1 MKKYRKKK
9 NRKRL
14 IIAGMVFIILVGGI
28 GTYAANFAKK
38 VLADNLEELLVEYM
52 GYIENREYEKMFS
65 MIDMEKSSELDRTEF
80 IERNSKIYEGIEA
93 TNMEINNVLIEKQ
106 DGKTVEISYTTSF
119 DTVAGAVEFD
129 NAAMF
134 SKAADGYKLIWQD
147 SLIFPDLSKT
157 DKVRVSTTQA
167 QRGEISDRNGK
178 VLAGKG
184 TASSVGIVPGKL
196 GDKDAALKGLSEL
209 LEISVES
216 IENKLEASWVKE
228 DSFVPIAIIPKV
240 QEIQLMTI
248 APDESVLEEY
258 NRQTQLLDIS
268 GVMLSDV
275 EVRSYALEEA
285 AAHLIGYVQKA
296 TAEDLENHSGE
307 GYNSNS
313 EIGRTGMESLY
324 EMELKGTNGCEISIV
339 DKNENKKSTVAKIL
353 KEDGKNIQLTID
365 SELQEIMYEQFK
377 DDRGCSVAI
386 NPYTGEVLA
395 MVSTP
400 SYDNNDF
407 IKGLSTEKWTF
418 MNEDENKPLYN
429 RFRQVWCPGSTF
441 KPIIAA
447 IGLETDSIDPNEDF
461 GNEGL
466 AWQKD
471 SSWGDYEVT
480 TLHAYEPVILKN
492 AIIYSDNIYFAK
504 LALKVGAE
512 NLEKSLDELGFNQE
526 IPFEIVMSE
535 SQYSNTEHIE
545 TEIQLA
551 DSGYGQGQ
559 ILVNPL
565 HLASLYT
572 AFLNDGNVIK
582 PYLQYKEDATS
593 DIWIADV
600 FTEDTTDTVMEGL
613 KGVINDPNG
622 TGYAAYREDVVLAGK
637 TGTAEIKA
645 TKDDTDGSEIGWFC
659 VFSTEADVENPIL
672 IVSMVEDVKGMGGS
686 GYVVGKDNAVLEQYW
701 SE

>member
-65 MIDMEKSSELDRTEF
+65 MIDMKKSSELDRTEF

-196 GDKDAALKGLSEL
+196 EDKDAALKGLSEL

-285 AAHLIGYVQKA
+285 AAHLIGYVQKV

>member
-1 MKKYRKKK
+1 MKKYRKQK

-52 GYIENREYEKMFS
+52 GHIENREYEKMFS

-184 TASSVGIVPGKL
+184 TASSVGIVLGKL
-196 GDKDAALKGLSEL
+196 EDKDAALKGLSEL

-216 IENKLEASWVKE
+216 IENKLEALWVKE
-228 DSFVPIAIIPKV
+228 DSFVPIATIPKV

-307 GYNSNS
+307 GYISNS

-572 AFLNDGNVIK
+572 AFLNNGNVIK
-582 PYLQYKEDATS
+582 LYLQYKEDATS

>member
-196 GDKDAALKGLSEL
+196 EDKDAALKGLSEL

-572 AFLNDGNVIK
+572 AFLNNGNVIK

>member
-184 TASSVGIVPGKL
+184 TASSVGIVPGNL
-196 GDKDAALKGLSEL
+196 EDKDAALKGLSEL

-285 AAHLIGYVQKA
+285 AAHLIGYVQKV

-429 RFRQVWCPGSTF
+429 RFRQIWCPGSTF

-622 TGYAAYREDVVLAGK
+622 TGYAAYREDVMLAGK

>member
-1 MKKYRKKK
+1 
-9 NRKRL
+9 
-14 IIAGMVFIILVGGI
+14 
-28 GTYAANFAKK
+28 
-38 VLADNLEELLVEYM
+38 
-52 GYIENREYEKMFS
+52 MFS
-65 MIDMEKSSELDRTEF
+65 MIDMEESSALDRTEF
-80 IERNSKIYEGIEA
+80 IERNSKIYEGIEV
-93 TNMEINNVLIEKQ
+93 TNMEINHVLKEKQ

-147 SLIFPDLSKT
+147 GLIFPDLSKT
-157 DKVRVSTTQA
+157 DKVQVFTTQA
-167 QRGEISDRNGK
+167 QRGEILDRNGK
-178 VLAGKG
+178 VLAGKE

-196 GDKDAALKGLSEL
+196 EDKDAALKSLSEL

-228 DSFVPIAIIPKV
+228 DSFVPITTIPKV

-248 APDESVLEEY
+248 EPDESVLEEY
-258 NRQTQLLDIS
+258 NRQTQLLDIP

-275 EVRSYALEEA
+275 EVRSYTLEEA
-285 AAHLIGYVQKA
+285 AAHLIGYVQKV
-296 TAEDLENHSGE
+296 TAEDLENHAGE

-324 EMELKGTNGCEISIV
+324 EKELKGTNGCEISIV
-339 DKNENKKSTVAKIL
+339 DENGNKKSTVAKIL

-377 DDRGCSVAI
+377 DDRGCAVAI

-418 MNEDENKPLYN
+418 LNEDENKPLYN

-447 IGLETDSIDPNEDF
+447 IGLKTDSVDPNEDF

-504 LALKVGAE
+504 LALKIGAE

-572 AFLNDGNVIK
+572 AFLNNGNVIK

-600 FTEDTTDTVMEGL
+600 FTENTIDTVMEGL

>member
-196 GDKDAALKGLSEL
+196 EDKDAALKGLSEL

-228 DSFVPIAIIPKV
+228 DSFVPIATIPKV

-659 VFSTEADVENPIL
+659 VFSTEADVEKPIL

>member
-1 MKKYRKKK
+1 MKKYRKQK

-52 GYIENREYEKMFS
+52 GHIENREYEKMFS

-184 TASSVGIVPGKL
+184 TASSVGIVLGKL
-196 GDKDAALKGLSEL
+196 EDKDAALKGLSEL

-216 IENKLEASWVKE
+216 IENKLEALWVKE
-228 DSFVPIAIIPKV
+228 DSFVPIATIPKV

-307 GYNSNS
+307 GYISNS

-572 AFLNDGNVIK
+572 AFLNNGNVIK
-582 PYLQYKEDATS
+582 LYLQYKEDATS

-622 TGYAAYREDVVLAGK
+622 TGYAAYREDVVSAGK

-686 GYVVGKDNAVLEQYW
+686 GYIVGKDNAVLEQYW

>member
-1 MKKYRKKK
+1 MKKYRKQK

-196 GDKDAALKGLSEL
+196 EDKDAALKGLSEL

-659 VFSTEADVENPIL
+659 VFSTEVDVENPIL

>member
-65 MIDMEKSSELDRTEF
+65 MIDMEESSELDRTEF
-80 IERNSKIYEGIEA
+80 IERNSKIYEGIEV

-129 NAAMF
+129 NVAMF
-134 SKAADGYKLIWQD
+134 SEAADGYKLIWQD

-196 GDKDAALKGLSEL
+196 EDKDAALKGLSEL

-285 AAHLIGYVQKA
+285 AAHLIGYVQKV

-418 MNEDENKPLYN
+418 MNEDKNKPLYN

-572 AFLNDGNVIK
+572 AFLNNGNVIK
-582 PYLQYKEDATS
+582 PYLEYKEDATS

>member
-1 MKKYRKKK
+1 M
-9 NRKRL
+9 
-14 IIAGMVFIILVGGI
+14 IIAGVVFIVLAGGI
-28 GTYAANFAKK
+28 GIYAVNFAKK
-38 VLADNLEELLVEYM
+38 VLAGNPEELLVEYM

-65 MIDMEKSSELDRTEF
+65 MIDMERSSELDKTEF
-80 IERNSKIYEGIEA
+80 IERNSKIYEGIEVI
-93 TNMEINNVLIEKQ
+93 NMEINNVLTEKQ
-106 DGKTVEISYTTSF
+106 DGKTVEVSYTTSF

-129 NAAMF
+129 NTAMF
-134 SKAADGYKLIWQD
+134 SVTTDGCKLIWQD
-147 SLIFPDLSKT
+147 SLIFPDLLKT
-157 DKVRVSTTQA
+157 DKIQVSTAQA
-167 QRGEISDRNGK
+167 QRGEILDRNGK
-178 VLAGKG
+178 ILAGKG

-196 GDKDAALKGLSEL
+196 EDKDAALKSLSEL

-228 DSFVPIAIIPKV
+228 DSFVPIATIPKV

-248 APDESVLEEY
+248 EPDESVLEEY
-258 NRQTQLLDIS
+258 NRQTELLDIP

-275 EVRSYALEEA
+275 EVRSYALGEA
-285 AAHLIGYVQKA
+285 AAHLIGYVQKV
-296 TAEDLENHSGE
+296 TAEDLENHAGE

-324 EMELKGTNGCEISIV
+324 ETELKGTNGCEISIV
-339 DKNENKKSTVAKIL
+339 DENGNKKSTVAKIL
-353 KEDGKNIQLTID
+353 KEDGENIQLTID
-365 SELQEIMYEQFK
+365 SELQEILYEQFK
-377 DDRGCSVAI
+377 DDCGCSVAI

-407 IKGLSTEKWTF
+407 IKGLSTERWTVL
-418 MNEDENKPLYN
+418 NEDENKPLYN

-447 IGLETDSIDPNEDF
+447 IGLKTYSVDPNEDF

-471 SSWGDYEVT
+471 SSWGSYEVT

-504 LALKVGAE
+504 LALKIGAE
-512 NLEKSLDELGFNQE
+512 NLEKSLNELGFNQE

-572 AFLNDGNVIK
+572 AFLNNGNVIK

-600 FTEDTTDTVMEGL
+600 FAEDTVNTVMEGL
-613 KGVINDPNG
+613 KGVIKDPNG
-622 TGYAAYREDVVLAGK
+622 TGYTAYREDIVLAGK

-659 VFSTEADVENPIL
+659 VFSTETDVEKPIL
-672 IVSMVEDVKGMGGS
+672 IVSMVEDVKGIGGS
-686 GYVVGKDNAVLEQYW
+686 GYVVGKDKAVLEQYL

>member
-184 TASSVGIVPGKL
+184 TASSVGIVPGNL
-196 GDKDAALKGLSEL
+196 EDKDAALKGLSEL

-285 AAHLIGYVQKA
+285 AAHLIGYVQKV

>member
-184 TASSVGIVPGKL
+184 TASSVGIVPGNL
-196 GDKDAALKGLSEL
+196 EDKDAALKGLSEL

-659 VFSTEADVENPIL
+659 VFSTEADVEKPIL

>member
-1 MKKYRKKK
+1 MKKYRKKQ
-9 NRKRL
+9 NRKRM
-14 IIAGMVFIILVGGI
+14 IIAGVVFIVLAGGI
-28 GTYAANFAKK
+28 GIYAVNFAKK
-38 VLADNLEELLVEYM
+38 VLAGNPEELLVEYM

-65 MIDMEKSSELDRTEF
+65 MIDMERSSELDKTEF
-80 IERNSKIYEGIEA
+80 IERNSKIYEGIEVI
-93 TNMEINNVLIEKQ
+93 NMEINNVLTEKQ
-106 DGKTVEISYTTSF
+106 DGKTVEVSYTTSF

-129 NAAMF
+129 NTAMF
-134 SKAADGYKLIWQD
+134 LVTTDGCKLIWQD
-147 SLIFPDLSKT
+147 SLIFPDLLKT
-157 DKVRVSTTQA
+157 DKIQVSTAQA
-167 QRGEISDRNGK
+167 QRGEILDRNGK
-178 VLAGKG
+178 ILAGKG

-196 GDKDAALKGLSEL
+196 EDKDAALKSLSEL
-209 LEISVES
+209 LEISVER

-228 DSFVPIAIIPKV
+228 DSFVPIATIPKV

-248 APDESVLEEY
+248 EPDESVLEEY
-258 NRQTQLLDIS
+258 NRQTQLLDIP

-275 EVRSYALEEA
+275 EVRSYALGEA
-285 AAHLIGYVQKA
+285 AAHLIGYVQKV
-296 TAEDLENHSGE
+296 TAEDLENHAGE

-324 EMELKGTNGCEISIV
+324 ETELKGTNGCEISIV
-339 DKNENKKSTVAKIL
+339 DENGNKKSTVAKIL
-353 KEDGKNIQLTID
+353 KEDGENIQLTID
-365 SELQEIMYEQFK
+365 SELQEILYEQFK
-377 DDRGCSVAI
+377 DDCGCSVAI

-407 IKGLSTEKWTF
+407 IKGLSTERWTVL
-418 MNEDENKPLYN
+418 NEDENKPLYN

-447 IGLETDSIDPNEDF
+447 IGLKTYSVDPNEDF

-471 SSWGDYEVT
+471 SSWGSYEVT

-504 LALKVGAE
+504 LALKIGAE
-512 NLEKSLDELGFNQE
+512 NLEKSLNELGFNQE

-572 AFLNDGNVIK
+572 AFLNNGNVIK

-600 FTEDTTDTVMEGL
+600 FAEDTVDTVMEGL

-622 TGYAAYREDVVLAGK
+622 TGYTAYREDIVLAGK

-659 VFSTEADVENPIL
+659 VFSTETDVEKPIL
-672 IVSMVEDVKGMGGS
+672 IVSMVEDVKGIGGS
-686 GYVVGKDNAVLEQYW
+686 GYVVGKDKAVLEQYL

>member
-1 MKKYRKKK
+1 MKKYRKQK

-52 GYIENREYEKMFS
+52 GHIENREYEKMFS

-184 TASSVGIVPGKL
+184 TASSVGIVLGKL
-196 GDKDAALKGLSEL
+196 EDKDAALKGLSEL

-216 IENKLEASWVKE
+216 IENKLEALWVKE
-228 DSFVPIAIIPKV
+228 DSFVPIATIPKV

-307 GYNSNS
+307 GYISNS

-572 AFLNDGNVIK
+572 AFLNNGNVIK
-582 PYLQYKEDATS
+582 LYLQYKEDATS

-622 TGYAAYREDVVLAGK
+622 TGYAAYREDVVSAGK

-659 VFSTEADVENPIL
+659 VFSTDADVENPIL

>member
-1 MKKYRKKK
+1 MKKYRKKQ
-9 NRKRL
+9 NRKGM
-14 IIAGMVFIILVGGI
+14 IIAGVVFIVLAGGI
-28 GTYAANFAKK
+28 GIYAANFAKK
-38 VLADNLEELLVEYM
+38 VLAGNPEELLVEYM

-65 MIDMEKSSELDRTEF
+65 MIDIERSSELDKTEF
-80 IERNSKIYEGIEA
+80 IERNSKIYEGIEVI
-93 TNMEINNVLIEKQ
+93 NMEINNILTEKQ
-106 DGKTVEISYTTSF
+106 DGKTVEVSYTTSF

-129 NAAMF
+129 NTAMF
-134 SKAADGYKLIWQD
+134 SVTTDGCKLIWQD
-147 SLIFPDLSKT
+147 SLIFPDLLKT
-157 DKVRVSTTQA
+157 DKIQVSTAQA
-167 QRGEISDRNGK
+167 QRGEILDRNEK
-178 VLAGKG
+178 ILAGKG

-196 GDKDAALKGLSEL
+196 EDKDAALKSLSEL

-228 DSFVPIAIIPKV
+228 DSFVPIATIPKV

-248 APDESVLEEY
+248 EPDESVLEEY
-258 NRQTQLLDIS
+258 NRQTQLLDIQ

-275 EVRSYALEEA
+275 EVRSYALGEA
-285 AAHLIGYVQKA
+285 AAHLIGYVQKV
-296 TAEDLENHSGE
+296 TAEDLENHAGE

-324 EMELKGTNGCEISIV
+324 ETELKGTNGCEISIV
-339 DKNENKKSTVAKIL
+339 DENGNKKSTVAKIL
-353 KEDGKNIQLTID
+353 KEDGENIQLTID

-377 DDRGCSVAI
+377 EDRGCSVAI

-407 IKGLSTEKWTF
+407 IKGLSAEKWTF
-418 MNEDENKPLYN
+418 LNEDENKPLYN

-441 KPIIAA
+441 KPIIAT
-447 IGLETDSIDPNEDF
+447 IGLKTDSVDPNEDF
-461 GNEGL
+461 GNVGL

-471 SSWGDYEVT
+471 SSWGSYEVT

-504 LALKVGAE
+504 LALKIGAE
-512 NLEKSLDELGFNQE
+512 NLEKSLNELGFNQE

-572 AFLNDGNVIK
+572 AFLNNGSVIK

-600 FTEDTTDTVMEGL
+600 FAEDTVDTVMEGL

-622 TGYAAYREDVVLAGK
+622 TGYTAYREDIVLAGK

-659 VFSTEADVENPIL
+659 VFSTETDVEKPIL
-672 IVSMVEDVKGMGGS
+672 IVSMVEDVKGIGGS
-686 GYVVGKDNAVLEQYW
+686 GYVVGKDKAVLEQYL

>member
-184 TASSVGIVPGKL
+184 TASSVGIVPGNL
-196 GDKDAALKGLSEL
+196 EDKDAALKGLSEL

>member
-196 GDKDAALKGLSEL
+196 EDKDAALKGLSEL

-228 DSFVPIAIIPKV
+228 DSFVPIATIPKV

-285 AAHLIGYVQKA
+285 AAHLIGYVQKV

>member
-1 MKKYRKKK
+1 MKKYRKQK

-52 GYIENREYEKMFS
+52 GHIENREYEKMFS

-184 TASSVGIVPGKL
+184 TASSVGIVLGKL
-196 GDKDAALKGLSEL
+196 EDKDAALKSLSEL

-216 IENKLEASWVKE
+216 IENKLEALWVKE
-228 DSFVPIAIIPKV
+228 DSFVPIATIPKV

-307 GYNSNS
+307 GYISNS

-572 AFLNDGNVIK
+572 AFLNNGNVIK
-582 PYLQYKEDATS
+582 LYLQYKEDATS

-622 TGYAAYREDVVLAGK
+622 TGYAAYREDVVSAGK

>member
-184 TASSVGIVPGKL
+184 TASSVGIVPGNL
-196 GDKDAALKGLSEL
+196 EDKDAALKGLSEL

-228 DSFVPIAIIPKV
+228 DSFVPIATIPKV

-285 AAHLIGYVQKA
+285 AAHLIGYVQKV

-622 TGYAAYREDVVLAGK
+622 TGYAAYREDVMLAGK

>member
-1 MKKYRKKK
+1 MKKYRKQK

-52 GYIENREYEKMFS
+52 GHIENREYEKMFS

-184 TASSVGIVPGKL
+184 TASSVGIVLGKL
-196 GDKDAALKGLSEL
+196 EDKDAALKGLSEL

-216 IENKLEASWVKE
+216 IENKLEALWVKE
-228 DSFVPIAIIPKV
+228 DSFVPIATIPKV

-307 GYNSNS
+307 GYISNS

-572 AFLNDGNVIK
+572 AFLNNGNVIK
-582 PYLQYKEDATS
+582 LYLQYKEDATS

-622 TGYAAYREDVVLAGK
+622 TGYAAYREDVVSAGK

-686 GYVVGKDNAVLEQYW
+686 GYVVGQDNAVLEQYW

>member
-1 MKKYRKKK
+1 MKKYRKQK

-52 GYIENREYEKMFS
+52 GHIENREYEKMFS

-184 TASSVGIVPGKL
+184 TASSVGIVLGKL
-196 GDKDAALKGLSEL
+196 EDKDAALKGLSEL

-216 IENKLEASWVKE
+216 IENKLEALWVKE
-228 DSFVPIAIIPKV
+228 DSFVPIATIPKV

-307 GYNSNS
+307 GYISNS

-572 AFLNDGNVIK
+572 AFLNNGNVIK
-582 PYLQYKEDATS
+582 LYLQYKEDATS

-622 TGYAAYREDVVLAGK
+622 TGYAAYREDVVSAGK

>member
-1 MKKYRKKK
+1 MKKYRKQK

-52 GYIENREYEKMFS
+52 GHIENREYEKMFS

-184 TASSVGIVPGKL
+184 TASSVGIVLGKL
-196 GDKDAALKGLSEL
+196 EDKDAALKGLSEL

-216 IENKLEASWVKE
+216 IENKLEALWVKE
-228 DSFVPIAIIPKV
+228 DSFVPIATIPKV

-307 GYNSNS
+307 GYISNS

-429 RFRQVWCPGSTF
+429 RFRQVWCPGSIF

-572 AFLNDGNVIK
+572 AFLNNGNVIK
-582 PYLQYKEDATS
+582 LYLQYKEDATS

-622 TGYAAYREDVVLAGK
+622 TGYAAYREDVVSAGK

>member
-106 DGKTVEISYTTSF
+106 DGKTVEISYITSF

-196 GDKDAALKGLSEL
+196 EDKDAALKGLSEL

-285 AAHLIGYVQKA
+285 AAHLIGYVQKV

-324 EMELKGTNGCEISIV
+324 EMDLKGTNGCEISIV

>member
-196 GDKDAALKGLSEL
+196 EDKDAALKGLSEL

-285 AAHLIGYVQKA
+285 AAHLIGYVQKV

-622 TGYAAYREDVVLAGK
+622 TGYAAYREDVVMAGK

>member
-1 MKKYRKKK
+1 MKKYRKQK

-52 GYIENREYEKMFS
+52 GHIENREYEKMFS

-184 TASSVGIVPGKL
+184 TASSVGIVLGKL
-196 GDKDAALKGLSEL
+196 EDKDAALKGLSEL

-216 IENKLEASWVKE
+216 IENKLEALWVKE
-228 DSFVPIAIIPKV
+228 DSFVPIATIPKV

-307 GYNSNS
+307 GYISNS

-572 AFLNDGNVIK
+572 AFLN
-582 PYLQYKEDATS
+582 
-593 DIWIADV
+593 
-600 FTEDTTDTVMEGL
+600 
-613 KGVINDPNG
+613 NG
-622 TGYAAYREDVVLAGK
+622 ID
-637 TGTAEIKA
+637 
-645 TKDDTDGSEIGWFC
+645 
-659 VFSTEADVENPIL
+659 
-672 IVSMVEDVKGMGGS
+672 
-686 GYVVGKDNAVLEQYW
+686 
-701 SE
+701 

>member
-184 TASSVGIVPGKL
+184 TASSVGIVPGNL
-196 GDKDAALKGLSEL
+196 EDKDAALKGLSEL

-285 AAHLIGYVQKA
+285 AAHLIGYVQKV

-622 TGYAAYREDVVLAGK
+622 TGYAAYREDVVMAGK

>member
-1 MKKYRKKK
+1 M
-9 NRKRL
+9 
-14 IIAGMVFIILVGGI
+14 
-28 GTYAANFAKK
+28 
-38 VLADNLEELLVEYM
+38 
-52 GYIENREYEKMFS
+52 
-65 MIDMEKSSELDRTEF
+65 
-80 IERNSKIYEGIEA
+80 
-93 TNMEINNVLIEKQ
+93 
-106 DGKTVEISYTTSF
+106 
-119 DTVAGAVEFD
+119 
-129 NAAMF
+129 
-134 SKAADGYKLIWQD
+134 
-147 SLIFPDLSKT
+147 
-157 DKVRVSTTQA
+157 
-167 QRGEISDRNGK
+167 
-178 VLAGKG
+178 
-184 TASSVGIVPGKL
+184 
-196 GDKDAALKGLSEL
+196 
-209 LEISVES
+209 
-216 IENKLEASWVKE
+216 
-228 DSFVPIAIIPKV
+228 
-240 QEIQLMTI
+240 
-248 APDESVLEEY
+248 
-258 NRQTQLLDIS
+258 
-268 GVMLSDV
+268 
-275 EVRSYALEEA
+275 
-285 AAHLIGYVQKA
+285 
-296 TAEDLENHSGE
+296 
-307 GYNSNS
+307 
-313 EIGRTGMESLY
+313 
-324 EMELKGTNGCEISIV
+324 

-572 AFLNDGNVIK
+572 AFLNNGNVIK
-582 PYLQYKEDATS
+582 LYLQYKEDATS

-622 TGYAAYREDVVLAGK
+622 TGYAAYREDVVSAGK